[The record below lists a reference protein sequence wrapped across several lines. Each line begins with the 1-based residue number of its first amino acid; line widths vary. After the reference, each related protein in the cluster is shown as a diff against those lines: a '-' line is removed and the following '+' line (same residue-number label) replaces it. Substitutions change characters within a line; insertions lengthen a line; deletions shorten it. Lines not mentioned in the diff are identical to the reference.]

1 MIAYCGLNCLTCA
14 IYLATR
20 ERNKTKRHQMRV
32 EIAEQI
38 KKHYG
43 QELSSADVAD
53 CDGCKTENDRLFCS
67 DCQMRTCA
75 KQKDFESCAY
85 CDDYAC
91 EKLEKFFITDTEAKK
106 RLERIRS
113 RPR

>member
-1 MIAYCGLNCLTCA
+1 
-14 IYLATR
+14 
-20 ERNKTKRHQMRV
+20 MRV